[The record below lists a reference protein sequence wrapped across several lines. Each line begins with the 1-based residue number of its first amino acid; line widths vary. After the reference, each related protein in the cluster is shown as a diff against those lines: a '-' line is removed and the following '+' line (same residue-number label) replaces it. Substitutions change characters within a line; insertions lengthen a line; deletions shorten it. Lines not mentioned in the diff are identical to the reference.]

1 MKTIIFN
8 YNNIKNNAIG
18 NNRSQLKVST
28 VIDKQLCVFVLS
40 LRISCFRAVLSDE
53 LSDCVTTC
61 HSDVLNGYKKS
72 PKENRVSS
80 DSKKTECKSNTF
92 R

>member
-1 MKTIIFN
+1 MILN

-28 VIDKQLCVFVLS
+28 VIDKQLFVFVLS

-61 HSDVLNGYKKS
+61 DSDVLNAYKL
-72 PKENRVSS
+72 
-80 DSKKTECKSNTF
+80 KKTV
-92 R
+92 